1 MQFEQG
7 KKTEPVSQVKSKRKH
22 PYEQVIDA
30 IKNRKSTGYSLP
42 MGETF
47 STNDYIYVDA
57 LDQLREI
64 EQDICHNN
72 TMDYYTAYRIITAI
86 ETKTKHLK
94 QFQGFKDIKRNI
106 KAADKHYWSYTQ
118 YCI

>member
-42 MGETF
+42 LVESF
-47 STNDYIYVDA
+47 STNDYIYIDA
-57 LDQLREI
+57 LDQLKEI

-72 TMDYYTAYRIITAI
+72 TVDYYTAYRIIAAI
-86 ETKTKHLK
+86 ERKTEHLK
-94 QFQGFKDIKRNI
+94 QFPEFKVIRYHVTI
-106 KAADKHYWSYTQ
+106 Y
-118 YCI
+118 